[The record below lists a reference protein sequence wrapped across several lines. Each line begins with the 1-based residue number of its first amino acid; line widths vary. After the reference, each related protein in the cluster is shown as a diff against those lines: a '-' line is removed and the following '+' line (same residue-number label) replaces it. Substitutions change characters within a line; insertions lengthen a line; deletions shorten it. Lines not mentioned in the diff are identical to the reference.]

1 MLGAD
6 KGPPRPLLPAS
17 KGDEVIIEIGA
28 KDDVVGGVEE
38 AILPLD

>member
-6 KGPPRPLLPAS
+6 NGPPRPLLAAS

-28 KDDVVGGVEE
+28 KDVGGVEE
-38 AILPLD
+38 AILPLV